1 MVPATE
7 RLPRLLVAEQLGGKP
22 TPVVAE
28 YRPGVAAPTPPPD
41 SKPRDSVARA
51 NQPSTF
57 RPDGIRLRTS
67 G

>member
-28 YRPGVAAPTPPPD
+28 YRPGVAAPTP
-41 SKPRDSVARA
+41 
-51 NQPSTF
+51 
-57 RPDGIRLRTS
+57 RPTQSRV
-67 G
+67 